1 MGRELERGEA
11 MARALEESSVLL
23 TGGTAGIGL
32 ACAEALAR
40 AGVPRLLLAGRSEER
55 GRAAVRTL
63 EGAAASAEVRFVAA
77 DVATPAGATRAAEAC
92 VEAYGRIDALVST
105 AGGNVLPKLLHEQPI
120 ETLPETLRT
129 ITSGVLLPARA
140 VLPQMMAQ
148 GAGAIVCTAS
158 DAAKAATPGE
168 VVIGAAMAAIVMF
181 CRALAIEAKRS
192 GIRANV
198 MTPSIVRGTPLYDEL
213 MADPFSA
220 KLFAKAE
227 QAARLGVVEAGDLAE
242 LAVFLCS
249 PASAR
254 LTGQAISVNG
264 GISAA

>member
-1 MGRELERGEA
+1 
-11 MARALEESSVLL
+11 MARRLEESSILL

-32 ACAEALAR
+32 ACATALAE
-40 AGVPRLLLAGRSEER
+40 AGVPRLMLASRTAAR
-55 GRAAVRTL
+55 GAEAIAALRAAAPATK
-63 EGAAASAEVRFVAA
+63 VRFLAA
-77 DVATPAGATRAAEAC
+77 DVTTPEGATAAAAAC
-92 VEAYGRIDALVST
+92 AEAYGRIDALVST
-105 AGGNVLPKLLHEQPI
+105 AGGEALPKLLHEQPI

-140 VLPQMMAQ
+140 VLPYMTE
-148 GAGAIVCTAS
+148 AGGGSIVCIAS
-158 DAAKAATPGE
+158 DAAKVATPGE
-168 VVIGAAMAAIVMF
+168 VTIGAAMAAIVMF

-192 GIRANV
+192 GIRVNA
-198 MTPSIVRGTPLYDEL
+198 MTPSVVRGTPLYEQSRQ
-213 MADPFSA
+213 DPFASR
-220 KLFAKAE
+220 LFAKAE
-227 QAARLGVVEAGDLAE
+227 QAARLGVAEPGDLGA